1 MWEQLSLPASHLSA
15 LFFHIQGRSCKTEL
29 YLYLWLLLKN
39 SWTEMPNKIG
49 KLCFGP
55 IPTSLFV
62 SKQKCEV
69 KETSLFPAKWTSV
82 HFNTQSAHLGFDP
95 SHFLCDP
102 SRLPVRLSVS
112 TQSLEMSFIFSWTPL
127 HMGNISAKLPG
138 NSSSFIFPSPHVH
151 KAHTWWQPYITMK
164 MLQVLSVFYTHQEVF
179 SSTWKKQWFSCMD
192 LHSSWAAFWN
202 GFPFVPAAG
211 FPEVSH

>member
-82 HFNTQSAHLGFDP
+82 HLNTQSAHLGFDP

-138 NSSSFIFPSPHVH
+138 NSSKVLFSP
-151 KAHTWWQPYITMK
+151 AHMSTKLTRGDNHTSPWTCSK
-164 MLQVLSVFYTHQEVF
+164 CSL
-179 SSTWKKQWFSCMD
+179 SSTHIKRFSALPERNND
-192 LHSSWAAFWN
+192 
-202 GFPFVPAAG
+202 FPAWTYTA
-211 FPEVSH
+211 PELLSGMVSLLYQLQDFLK